1 MNNNL
6 KPSEKICSPFMYYC
20 QKVIPLAFDESMSY
34 YEQLCNLVYYLKNTV
49 MPAVNNNADALTEV
63 QNAFTQLEKYVN
75 DYFKN
80 LDVQTE
86 INNKLDEMA
95 ESGQLSEIIALYI
108 QSSAVLGYKT
118 VADMKNATNLVD
130 GSICKT
136 ISNTTVGDNGGRF
149 YLVRTITSSDV
160 VDEVNII
167 SLSVSNTL
175 IAQLI
180 NDDRFINL
188 ANQIDNK
195 IGNLNDLN
203 TTNKSNVVNGI
214 NEVYNKIGNLNN
226 LNTTDKSNVVNA
238 INEVY
243 NKSIT
248 SLPNK
253 PIDMKKVIFIGDS
266 YASRNDNWVN
276 PLITKLGLESG
287 DYYIGALGST
297 GFCSPNNNKVWLT
310 LLQEIVEN
318 LTSSQK
324 QEITHIIVCGG
335 ANDNTYALN
344 EIDTAIGNFVAY
356 VNTNLPNAKTL
367 IGEIGWTNDPEKI
380 VDYGKVVEAYTKCTK
395 NNNCYYLNNVQYTL
409 HNYNLLLGDGVH
421 PTANGNLEIANNI
434 HQCIMTGFCDV
445 VYSQLRHKLNPNNNN
460 ETFFESLNNQ
470 MVCVYN
476 NRPSSINVNVAS
488 LTANGLQAIDLT
500 DDIFEYAKG
509 NYYES
514 NRTYINAYITAN
526 GVKKSMQCTIGVYQ
540 GKLKLYPLSYDANNY
555 ETLSNIT
562 NVFIPQFKIVMDALQ
577 C

>member
-6 KPSEKICSPFMYYC
+6 KPSEKICSPFMCYC

-49 MPAVNNNADALTEV
+49 MPTVNNNADALTELQEV
-63 QNAFTQLEKYVN
+63 FKQLEKYVD

-149 YLVRTITSSDV
+149 YLVRNITSSDV

-167 SLSVSNTL
+167 ALSVSDTL

-195 IGNLNDLN
+195 IGDLND
-203 TTNKSNVVNGI
+203 
-214 NEVYNKIGNLNN
+214 

-266 YASRNDNWVN
+266 YASRSDNWVK

-318 LTSSQK
+318 LTSYQK

-344 EIDTAIGNFVAY
+344 EIDSAIGNFVSY

-367 IGEIGWTNDPEKI
+367 IGEIGWTNDTEKI
-380 VDYGKVVEAYTKCTK
+380 IDYGKVVEAYTKCTK

-409 HNYNLLLGDGVH
+409 HNYNLLLSDGVH
-421 PTANGNLEIANNI
+421 PTPSGNLEIANNI

-445 VYSQLRHKLNPNNNN
+445 VYSQLSHKLSPNNV
-460 ETFFESLNNQ
+460 TFYESLNNQ

-476 NRPSSINVNVAS
+476 NRPSILNVSVAS
-488 LTANGLQAIDLT
+488 LIANGLHAIDLT
-500 DDIFEYAKG
+500 DDIFKYAKG
-509 NYYES
+509 SYYES

-526 GVKKSMQCTIGVYQ
+526 NVQKSMQCTIGVYQ
-540 GKLKLYPLSYDANNY
+540 GKLKLYPLSYDTNKY
-555 ETLSNIT
+555 ETLTNIT
-562 NVFIPQFKIVMDALQ
+562 NVFIPQFKIIMDALQ

>member
-63 QNAFTQLEKYVN
+63 QEAFKQLEKYVD

-108 QSSAVLGYKT
+108 QSSGVLGYKT

-167 SLSVSNTL
+167 ALSVSDTL

-188 ANQIDNK
+188 ANQI
-195 IGNLNDLN
+195 GNLND
-203 TTNKSNVVNGI
+203 
-214 NEVYNKIGNLNN
+214 

-266 YASRNDNWVN
+266 YAILDDNWIN
-276 PLITKLGLESG
+276 LLITKLGLQNS
-287 DYYIGALGST
+287 DYFIGALGST
-297 GFCSPNNNKVWLT
+297 GFCRPNNNKTWLT
-310 LLQEIVEN
+310 LLQEIVAN

-324 QEITHIIVCGG
+324 QEITHVIVCGG
-335 ANDNTYALN
+335 ANDNTYNLT
-344 EIDTAIGNFVAY
+344 EIDTAINNFVTY
-356 VNTNLPNAKTL
+356 VNSNLPNAKTL
-367 IGEIGWTNDPEKI
+367 IGEIGWTSASDKI
-380 VDYGKVVEAYTKCTK
+380 IDYAKVVEAYTKCTK
-395 NNNCYYLNNVQYTL
+395 NNNCYYLNNIHYTL
-409 HNYNLLLGDGVH
+409 HNYDLIGSDGVH
-421 PTANGNLEIANNI
+421 PTHSGNLELANNI

-445 VYSQLRHKLNPNNNN
+445 VYSQLSHDLNASI
-460 ETFFESLNNQ
+460 TFYESLNNQ
-470 MVCVYN
+470 MVCIYSN
-476 NRPSSINVNVAS
+476 KPLNISVNVAS
-488 LTANGLQAIDLT
+488 LIANGRKSIELT
-500 DDIFEYAKG
+500 EDIFKYSKG
-509 NYYES
+509 SYYET

-526 GVKKSMQCTIGVYQ
+526 SVKKLVPCTIGVYQ
-540 GKLKLYPLSYDANNY
+540 GKLRLYPLIYETNDY